1 MTRRWWLVA
10 GLALLPAS
18 LAWAQLKPAPSHRGP
33 RVDAV
38 TLDIRHRV
46 FHEFADRQRVKL
58 NQTFV
63 VGDTDLSARIVQYV
77 PDFSMDLKT
86 RKITSRS
93 EQPDNPAFRII
104 VWQKKVPQDTVWA
117 FLNMPPHFAMK
128 SLLAFRVIRVDFVG
142 RASIMVDTT
151 RAGPAMPPAG
161 HKP

>member
-1 MTRRWWLVA
+1 MTRRWWIVA

-18 LAWAQLKPAPSHRGP
+18 LALAQLKAAPSHRGP
-33 RVDAV
+33 RLAAV

-46 FHEFADRQRVKL
+46 FHDFADRQKVKL

-63 VGDTDLSARIVQYV
+63 IGDTDLSARIVQYV

-86 RKITSRS
+86 RKVTSRT

-128 SLLAFRVIRVDFVG
+128 SLVAFRVLRVDFVD

-151 RAGPAMPPAG
+151 RAGPSMPPPG

>member
-1 MTRRWWLVA
+1 MTRRWWLLAGVA
-10 GLALLPAS
+10 ILPAS
-18 LAWAQLKPAPSHRGP
+18 LALAQLKPAPSHRGP
-33 RVDAV
+33 HVSAV

-86 RKITSRS
+86 RKVTTRT

-117 FLNMPPHFAMK
+117 FLNIPPHFAMK
-128 SLLAFRVIRVDFVG
+128 SLLAFRVIRVDFSD

-151 RAGPAMPPAG
+151 RVAPTMPPPG

>member
-18 LAWAQLKPAPSHRGP
+18 LALAQLKPAPSHRGP
-33 RVDAV
+33 RVSAV

-86 RKITSRS
+86 RKVTSRT

-128 SLLAFRVIRVDFVG
+128 SLLAFRVIRVDFAD
-142 RASIMVDTT
+142 RASIMADTT
-151 RAGPAMPPAG
+151 RAGPSMPPAG